1 MSAPTPTEFVNVE
14 GYYSPETGG
23 LFFGVEPIM
32 LVSALLV
39 LLAVAALAYLVGSRR
54 LTGKSASDE
63 VTDRIHARIL
73 KASQAAL
80 SADSSQLKHKAEEL
94 AALVAKLLGPVI
106 KVGSGVGGPLKLL
119 DEALKGKIKVA
130 ASHDTTPV
138 AYDKRDDALNGGGG
152 GGSGGGAAASS
163 HVTIIS
169 LPFSVASHGAHPSP
183 AEPAHP
189 PVAAHASVHPAAPE
203 ETRDMTSEEQT
214 DALARAVRKF
224 NDHWSRSDARR
235 TELSEARKALSN

>member
-14 GYYSPETGG
+14 GFYAPETGG
-23 LFFGVEPIM
+23 LFFGVEPLM

-106 KVGSGVGGPLKLL
+106 KVGSGNRRPPQ
-119 DEALKGKIKVA
+119 
-130 ASHDTTPV
+130 ASGRSFEGQDQ
-138 AYDKRDDALNGGGG
+138 DR
-152 GGSGGGAAASS
+152 S
-163 HVTIIS
+163 
-169 LPFSVASHGAHPSP
+169 
-183 AEPAHP
+183 EPRH
-189 PVAAHASVHPAAPE
+189 HAC
-203 ETRDMTSEEQT
+203 
-214 DALARAVRKF
+214 RA
-224 NDHWSRSDARR
+224 
-235 TELSEARKALSN
+235 